1 MSIRSMRKTCEK
13 MHFSLHRQPT
23 FKMFKV
29 PQRFAKEILS
39 PGSLIQINIKG
50 TILIQDCTLQQIT
63 ENMINFFFLC
73 TSEFEGREWLEA
85 QHLLSF
91 WTSILAY
98 SFCPHVFILWSQEG
112 CSTSSIAPEFQAG
125 RNDRAKGICQQRLGK
140 RFIRSLN
147 SVTFH

>member
-63 ENMINFFFLC
+63 ENMINFFFYVPVSLKVESDLKLGTFYLSGPPSQHTVFALMFLFC
-73 TSEFEGREWLEA
+73 GHKKAARHPALHLSSKQEEMTGQKAYASKDLERDLSEA
-85 QHLLSF
+85 
-91 WTSILAY
+91 SI
-98 SFCPHVFILWSQEG
+98 Q
-112 CSTSSIAPEFQAG
+112 
-125 RNDRAKGICQQRLGK
+125 
-140 RFIRSLN
+140 
-147 SVTFH
+147 